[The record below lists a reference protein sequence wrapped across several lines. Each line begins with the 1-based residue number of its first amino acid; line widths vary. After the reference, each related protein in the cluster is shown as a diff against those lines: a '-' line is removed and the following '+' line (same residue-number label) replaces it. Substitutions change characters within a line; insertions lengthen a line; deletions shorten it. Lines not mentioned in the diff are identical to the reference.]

1 MNKAMDKD
9 PSSIREFFIN
19 KGYTFYNPAMT
30 IPADIVMNFMGEDV
44 RNRLLFTSS
53 PGGDELCLR
62 PDFTLPL
69 AISYI
74 NNEVQANKFVY
85 DGYAFRFP
93 SINEKTRYCPEFRQI
108 GIENFGDKSKIDV
121 EGDVISQVCEILS
134 SFYDDHLEIKISDI
148 FMFYQLLNHLKIDA
162 YLFNRVRRLYWRGL
176 SANKINDS
184 IKKIMNTRFD
194 AKPRLD
200 LIDEYKNNNLSSI
213 ALIQKLTGSDDL
225 SIFSGRRPDDIVK
238 NYIDKSELINGTMI
252 NDTAIE
258 QITEFLSIKGDISR
272 VVKLLDNFQ
281 KKYHIDFAEGIE
293 NLENRVKILKKNQI
307 AKDIIEFNATL
318 SRKVEY
324 YTGLI
329 FEIRT
334 KNENKNEPI
343 AIGGRYD
350 KIFEELGSKKPI
362 PAVGCSIYVDRL
374 LFDEGNNE
382 S

>member
-108 GIENFGDKSKIDV
+108 GIENFGDKNKIDV

-134 SFYDDHLEIKISDI
+134 SFYDDQLEIKISDI
-148 FMFYQLLNHLKIDA
+148 FMFYQLLNHLKIDT

-176 SANKINDS
+176 SATKIKDS

-238 NYIDKSELINGTMI
+238 NYIDKSELINGTTI

-272 VVKLLDNFQ
+272 VIQQLDNFQ
-281 KKYHIDFAEGIE
+281 KKYHIDFADGIE

-307 AKDIIEFNATL
+307 AKDMIEFNATL

-334 KNENKNEPI
+334 KNEYKNEPI

-350 KIFEELGSKKPI
+350 KIFEELGSTDPI
-362 PAVGCSIYVDRL
+362 PAIGCSIYIDRL
-374 LFDEGNNE
+374 LFNEGNNE

>member
-1 MNKAMDKD
+1 MHKEMDKD
-9 PSSIREFFIN
+9 PASIREFFIN
-19 KGYTFYNPAMT
+19 KGYTFCNPAMT

-74 NNEVQANKFVY
+74 NNELQANKFVY

-108 GIENFGDKSKIDV
+108 GIENFGDKNKIDA
-121 EGDVISQVCEILS
+121 EGDVISQAYEILS

-148 FMFYQLLNHLKIDA
+148 SMFYQLLDHLNIDTH
-162 YLFNRVRRLYWRGL
+162 LFNRFRRLYWRGL
-176 SANKINDS
+176 SATEIKDS
-184 IKKIMNTRFD
+184 IKKIINTRFD
-194 AKPRLD
+194 IKPRLD
-200 LIDEYKNNNLSSI
+200 LIEEYKNNNLSSI
-213 ALIQKLTGSDDL
+213 AFIQKLAGSDDL
-225 SIFSGRRPDDIVK
+225 SVFSGRQPDDIVK
-238 NYIDKSELINGTMI
+238 RYIDKSELSNNNTI
-252 NDTAIE
+252 NDTVIE
-258 QITEFLSIKGDISR
+258 QITEFLSIKGNIS
-272 VVKLLDNFQ
+272 KITQLLDNFQ

-293 NLENRVKILKKNQI
+293 NLENRIKILRKNQI
-307 AKDIIEFNATL
+307 PTDMIEFNATL

-324 YTGLI
+324 YTGLV
-329 FEIRT
+329 FEVRM
-334 KNENKNEPI
+334 KNKNKNEPI

-350 KIFEELGSKKPI
+350 KIFEQLGSKDPI

>member
-108 GIENFGDKSKIDV
+108 GIENFGDKNKIDV

-148 FMFYQLLNHLKIDA
+148 FMFYQLLNHLKIDT

-176 SANKINDS
+176 SATKIKDS

-238 NYIDKSELINGTMI
+238 SYIDKSELINGTLI
-252 NDTAIE
+252 NNTIIE

-272 VVKLLDNFQ
+272 VIQQLDNFQ
-281 KKYHIDFAEGIE
+281 KKYHIDFADGIE

-307 AKDIIEFNATL
+307 AKDMIEFNATL

-334 KNENKNEPI
+334 KNEYKNEPI

-350 KIFEELGSKKPI
+350 KIFEELGSTDPI
-362 PAVGCSIYVDRL
+362 PAIGCSIYIDRL
-374 LFDEGNNE
+374 LFNEGNNE

>member
-148 FMFYQLLNHLKIDA
+148 FMFYQLLNHLKIDT
-162 YLFNRVRRLYWRGL
+162 YLFNRVRRLYWRGM
-176 SANKINDS
+176 SATKIKDS

>member
-1 MNKAMDKD
+1 MHKEMDKD
-9 PSSIREFFIN
+9 PASIREFFIN
-19 KGYTFYNPAMT
+19 KGYTFCNPAMT

-74 NNEVQANKFVY
+74 NNELQSNKFVY

-108 GIENFGDKSKIDV
+108 GIENFGDKNKIDA
-121 EGDVISQVCEILS
+121 EGDVISQAYEILS

-148 FMFYQLLNHLKIDA
+148 SMFYQLLDHLNIDTH
-162 YLFNRVRRLYWRGL
+162 LFNRFRRLYWRGL
-176 SANKINDS
+176 SATEIKDS
-184 IKKIMNTRFD
+184 IKKIINTRFD
-194 AKPRLD
+194 IKPRLD
-200 LIDEYKNNNLSSI
+200 LIEEYKNNNLSSI
-213 ALIQKLTGSDDL
+213 AFIQKLAGSDDL
-225 SIFSGRRPDDIVK
+225 SVFSGRQPDDIVK
-238 NYIDKSELINGTMI
+238 RYIDKSELSNNNAI
-252 NDTAIE
+252 NDTVIE
-258 QITEFLSIKGDISR
+258 QITEFLSIKGNIS
-272 VVKLLDNFQ
+272 KITQLLDNFQ

-293 NLENRVKILKKNQI
+293 NLENRIKILRKNQI
-307 AKDIIEFNATL
+307 PTDMIEFNATL

-324 YTGLI
+324 YTGLV
-329 FEIRT
+329 FEVRM
-334 KNENKNEPI
+334 KNKNKNEPI

-350 KIFEELGSKKPI
+350 KIFEQLGSKDPI

>member
-1 MNKAMDKD
+1 MHKEMDKD
-9 PSSIREFFIN
+9 PASIREFFIN
-19 KGYTFYNPAMT
+19 KGYTFCNPAMT

-74 NNEVQANKFVY
+74 NNELQSNKFVY

-108 GIENFGDKSKIDV
+108 GIENFGDKNKIDA
-121 EGDVISQVCEILS
+121 EGDVISQAYEILS

-148 FMFYQLLNHLKIDA
+148 SMFYQLLDHLNIDTH
-162 YLFNRVRRLYWRGL
+162 LFNRFRRLYWRGL
-176 SANKINDS
+176 SATEIKDS
-184 IKKIMNTRFD
+184 IKKIINTRFD
-194 AKPRLD
+194 IKPRLD

-213 ALIQKLTGSDDL
+213 AFIQKLAGSDDL
-225 SIFSGRRPDDIVK
+225 SVFSGRQPDDIVK
-238 NYIDKSELINGTMI
+238 RYIDKSELSNNNAI
-252 NDTAIE
+252 NDTVIE
-258 QITEFLSIKGDISR
+258 QITEFLSIKGNIS
-272 VVKLLDNFQ
+272 KITQLLDNFQ

-293 NLENRVKILKKNQI
+293 NLENRIKILRKNQI
-307 AKDIIEFNATL
+307 PTDMIEFNATL

-324 YTGLI
+324 YTGLV
-329 FEIRT
+329 FEVRMRN
-334 KNENKNEPI
+334 KNKNEPI

-350 KIFEELGSKKPI
+350 KIFEQLGSKDPI

>member
-19 KGYTFYNPAMT
+19 KGYTFCDPAMT

-53 PGGDELCLR
+53 PSGDELCLR

-108 GIENFGDKSKIDV
+108 GIENFGDKNKIDV
-121 EGDVISQVCEILS
+121 EGDVISQACEILS

-148 FMFYQLLNHLKIDA
+148 SMFYQLLNHLKIDT

-176 SANKINDS
+176 SATEIKDS
-184 IKKIMNTRFD
+184 IKKIINTRFD

-200 LIDEYKNNNLSSI
+200 LIEEYKNNNLSSI
-213 ALIQKLTGSDDL
+213 ALIQKLTGSEDL

-238 NYIDKSELINGTMI
+238 SYIDKSELINGTVI
-252 NDTAIE
+252 NNTVIE
-258 QITEFLSIKGDISR
+258 QITEFLSIKGDMPR
-272 VVKLLDNFQ
+272 VIQLLDNFQ

-307 AKDIIEFNATL
+307 AKDMIEFNATL

-334 KNENKNEPI
+334 KNKNKDEPI
-343 AIGGRYD
+343 ALGGRYD
-350 KIFEELGSKKPI
+350 KIFEELGSAEPI

-382 S
+382 L

>member
-1 MNKAMDKD
+1 MSKAMDKD

-134 SFYDDHLEIKISDI
+134 SFYDDQLEIKISDI
-148 FMFYQLLNHLKIDA
+148 FMFYQLLNHLKIDT
-162 YLFNRVRRLYWRGL
+162 YLFNRVRRLYWRGM
-176 SANKINDS
+176 SATKIKDS

>member
-1 MNKAMDKD
+1 MHKEMDKD
-9 PSSIREFFIN
+9 PASIREFFIN
-19 KGYTFYNPAMT
+19 KGYTFCNPAMT

-74 NNEVQANKFVY
+74 NNELQSNKFVY

-108 GIENFGDKSKIDV
+108 GIENFGDKNKIDA
-121 EGDVISQVCEILS
+121 EGDVISQAYEILS
-134 SFYDDHLEIKISDI
+134 SFYDDHLEIKISDTS
-148 FMFYQLLNHLKIDA
+148 MFYQLLDHLNIDTH
-162 YLFNRVRRLYWRGL
+162 LFNRFRRLYWRGL
-176 SANKINDS
+176 SATEIKDS
-184 IKKIMNTRFD
+184 IKKIINTRFD
-194 AKPRLD
+194 IKPRLD

-213 ALIQKLTGSDDL
+213 AFIQKLAGYDDL
-225 SIFSGRRPDDIVK
+225 SVFSGRQPDDIVK
-238 NYIDKSELINGTMI
+238 RYIDKSELSNNNAI
-252 NDTAIE
+252 NDTVIE
-258 QITEFLSIKGDISR
+258 QITEFLSIKGNIS
-272 VVKLLDNFQ
+272 KITQLLDNFQ

-293 NLENRVKILKKNQI
+293 NLENRIKILRKNQI
-307 AKDIIEFNATL
+307 PTDMIEFNATL

-324 YTGLI
+324 YTGLV
-329 FEIRT
+329 FEVRMRN
-334 KNENKNEPI
+334 KNKNEPI

-350 KIFEELGSKKPI
+350 KIFEQLGSQDPI

>member
-1 MNKAMDKD
+1 MQKEMDKD
-9 PSSIREFFIN
+9 PASIREFFIN
-19 KGYTFYNPAMT
+19 KGYAFCNPAMT

-53 PGGDELCLR
+53 PSGDELCLR

-74 NNEVQANKFVY
+74 NNELQANKFVY

-108 GIENFGDKSKIDV
+108 GIENFGDKNKIDA
-121 EGDVISQVCEILS
+121 EGDVISQAYEILS

-148 FMFYQLLNHLKIDA
+148 SMFYQLLDHLKIDTN
-162 YLFNRVRRLYWRGL
+162 LFNRIRRLYWRGL
-176 SANKINDS
+176 TATEIKDS
-184 IKKIMNTRFD
+184 IKKIINTRFET
-194 AKPRLD
+194 KPRLD

-225 SIFSGRRPDDIVK
+225 SIFSGRHPDDIVK
-238 NYIDKSELINGTMI
+238 RYIDKSELSNDNVI
-252 NDTAIE
+252 NDTLIE
-258 QITEFLSIKGDISR
+258 QITEFLSIKGDISTIIQ
-272 VVKLLDNFQ
+272 LLDNFQ
-281 KKYHIDFAEGIE
+281 KKYHIDFVEGIE

-307 AKDIIEFNATL
+307 AMDMIEFNATL

-329 FEIRT
+329 FEIRM
-334 KNENKNEPI
+334 KNKNKNEPI

-350 KIFEELGSKKPI
+350 KIFEQLGSKDPI
-362 PAVGCSIYVDRL
+362 PAVGCSIYIDRL
-374 LFDEGNNE
+374 LFDEGNNG

>member
-1 MNKAMDKD
+1 MHKEMDKD
-9 PSSIREFFIN
+9 PASIREFFIS
-19 KGYTFYNPAMT
+19 KGYTFCNPAMT

-74 NNEVQANKFVY
+74 NNELQSNKFVY

-108 GIENFGDKSKIDV
+108 GIENFGDKNKIDA
-121 EGDVISQVCEILS
+121 EGDVISQAYEILS

-148 FMFYQLLNHLKIDA
+148 SMFYQLLDHLNIDTH
-162 YLFNRVRRLYWRGL
+162 LFNRFRRLYWRGL
-176 SANKINDS
+176 SATEIKDS
-184 IKKIMNTRFD
+184 IKKIINTRFD
-194 AKPRLD
+194 IKPRLD
-200 LIDEYKNNNLSSI
+200 LIEEYKNNNLSSI
-213 ALIQKLTGSDDL
+213 AFIQKLAGSDDL
-225 SIFSGRRPDDIVK
+225 SVFSGRQPDDIVK
-238 NYIDKSELINGTMI
+238 RYIDKSELSNNNAI
-252 NDTAIE
+252 NDTVIE
-258 QITEFLSIKGDISR
+258 QITEFLSIKGNIS
-272 VVKLLDNFQ
+272 KITQLLDNFQ

-293 NLENRVKILKKNQI
+293 NLENRIKILRKNQI
-307 AKDIIEFNATL
+307 PTDMIEFNATL

-324 YTGLI
+324 YTGLV
-329 FEIRT
+329 FEVRM
-334 KNENKNEPI
+334 KNKNKNEPI

-350 KIFEELGSKKPI
+350 KIFEQLGSKDPI

>member
-19 KGYTFYNPAMT
+19 KGYTFCNPAMT

-44 RNRLLFTSS
+44 RSRLLFTSS
-53 PGGDELCLR
+53 PSGDELCLR

-74 NNEVQANKFVY
+74 NNELQANKFVY

-108 GIENFGDKSKIDV
+108 GIENFGDKNKINV
-121 EGDVISQVCEILS
+121 EGDVISQACEILS

-148 FMFYQLLNHLKIDA
+148 SMFYQLLNHLKIDTH
-162 YLFNRVRRLYWRGL
+162 LFNRVRRLYWRGL
-176 SANKINDS
+176 GATEIKDS
-184 IKKIMNTRFD
+184 IKKIINTRFD

-213 ALIQKLTGSDDL
+213 ALIQKLTGFDDL

-238 NYIDKSELINGTMI
+238 SYIDKSELINGNVI
-252 NDTAIE
+252 NDTVIE

-272 VVKLLDNFQ
+272 VIKLLGNFQ
-281 KKYHIDFAEGIE
+281 KIYHIDFAEGIE
-293 NLENRVKILKKNQI
+293 NLENRV
-307 AKDIIEFNATL
+307 IEQL
-318 SRKVEY
+318 ELRKFKE
-324 YTGLI
+324 
-329 FEIRT
+329 
-334 KNENKNEPI
+334 
-343 AIGGRYD
+343 
-350 KIFEELGSKKPI
+350 
-362 PAVGCSIYVDRL
+362 
-374 LFDEGNNE
+374 
-382 S
+382 

>member
-148 FMFYQLLNHLKIDA
+148 FMFYQLLNHLKIDT
-162 YLFNRVRRLYWRGL
+162 YLFNRVRRLYWRGM
-176 SANKINDS
+176 SATKIKDS

-382 S
+382 P

>member
-1 MNKAMDKD
+1 MHKEMDKD
-9 PSSIREFFIN
+9 PASIREFFIN
-19 KGYTFYNPAMT
+19 KGYTFCNPAMT

-74 NNEVQANKFVY
+74 NNELQSNKFVY

-108 GIENFGDKSKIDV
+108 GIENFGDKNKIDA
-121 EGDVISQVCEILS
+121 EGDVISQAYEILS

-148 FMFYQLLNHLKIDA
+148 SMFYQLLDHLNIDTH
-162 YLFNRVRRLYWRGL
+162 LFNRFRRLYWRGL
-176 SANKINDS
+176 SATEIKDS
-184 IKKIMNTRFD
+184 IKKIINTRFD
-194 AKPRLD
+194 IKPRLD
-200 LIDEYKNNNLSSI
+200 LIEEYKNNNLSSI
-213 ALIQKLTGSDDL
+213 AFIQKLAGSDDL
-225 SIFSGRRPDDIVK
+225 SVFSGRQPDDIVK
-238 NYIDKSELINGTMI
+238 RYIDKSELSNNNAI
-252 NDTAIE
+252 NDTVIE
-258 QITEFLSIKGDISR
+258 QITEFLSIKGNIS
-272 VVKLLDNFQ
+272 KITQLLDNFQ

-293 NLENRVKILKKNQI
+293 NLENRIKILRKNQI
-307 AKDIIEFNATL
+307 PTDMIEFNATL

-324 YTGLI
+324 YTGLV
-329 FEIRT
+329 FEVRMRN
-334 KNENKNEPI
+334 KNKNEPI

-350 KIFEELGSKKPI
+350 KIFEQLGSKDPI

>member
-1 MNKAMDKD
+1 MHKEMDKD
-9 PSSIREFFIN
+9 PASIREFFIN
-19 KGYTFYNPAMT
+19 KGYTFCNPAMT

-74 NNEVQANKFVY
+74 NNELQANKFVY

-108 GIENFGDKSKIDV
+108 GIENFGDKNKIDA
-121 EGDVISQVCEILS
+121 EGDVISQAYEILS

-148 FMFYQLLNHLKIDA
+148 SMFYQLLDHLNIDTH
-162 YLFNRVRRLYWRGL
+162 LFNRFRRLYWRGL
-176 SANKINDS
+176 SATEIKDS
-184 IKKIMNTRFD
+184 IKKIINTRFD
-194 AKPRLD
+194 IKPRLD
-200 LIDEYKNNNLSSI
+200 LIEEYKNNNLSSI
-213 ALIQKLTGSDDL
+213 AFIQKLAGSDDL
-225 SIFSGRRPDDIVK
+225 SVFSGRQPDDIVK
-238 NYIDKSELINGTMI
+238 RYIDKSELSNNNAI
-252 NDTAIE
+252 NDTVIE
-258 QITEFLSIKGDISR
+258 QITEFLSIKGNIS
-272 VVKLLDNFQ
+272 KITQLLDNFQ

-293 NLENRVKILKKNQI
+293 NLENRIKILRKNQI
-307 AKDIIEFNATL
+307 PTDMIEFNATL

-324 YTGLI
+324 YTGLV
-329 FEIRT
+329 FEVRM
-334 KNENKNEPI
+334 KNKNKNEPI

-350 KIFEELGSKKPI
+350 KIFEQLGSKDPI

>member
-1 MNKAMDKD
+1 MNKDIEKNPA
-9 PSSIREFFIN
+9 SIREFFIN
-19 KGYTFYNPAMT
+19 KGYTFCNPPMT

-74 NNEVQANKFVY
+74 NNELDANKFVY

-93 SINEKTRYCPEFRQI
+93 SLNEKTRYCPEFRQI
-108 GIENFGDKSKIDV
+108 GIENFGDKNKINA
-121 EGDVISQVCEILS
+121 EGDIISQAYEILS
-134 SFYDDHLEIKISDI
+134 SFYDSHLEIKISDI
-148 FMFYQLLNHLKIDA
+148 SMFYQLLNHLKIDRR
-162 YLFNRVRRLYWRGL
+162 LFNRVRRLYWRGH
-176 SANKINDS
+176 SATEIKDS
-184 IKKIMNTRFD
+184 IRKIINTSFD
-194 AKPRLD
+194 LKPHLD
-200 LIDEYKNNNLSSI
+200 LIEEYKNNNLSSI
-213 ALIQKLTGSDDL
+213 ALIQKLTGSQDI
-225 SIFSGRRPDDIVK
+225 SIFSGRHPDDIVK
-238 NYIDKSELINGTMI
+238 SYIDKSELSNDNEI
-252 NDTAIE
+252 NDTIIE
-258 QITEFLSIKGDISR
+258 QITEFLSVKGDVSKIIR
-272 VVKLLDNFQ
+272 LLDNFQ
-281 KKYHIDFAEGIE
+281 KKYHINFAEGIE

-307 AKDIIEFNATL
+307 PNDMIEFNATL

-329 FEIRT
+329 FEIRM
-334 KNENKNEPI
+334 KNENRNEPI

-350 KIFEELGSKKPI
+350 KIFEELGSADPI

-374 LFDEGNNE
+374 LFGEGNNE

>member
-1 MNKAMDKD
+1 MHKEMDKD
-9 PSSIREFFIN
+9 PASIREFFIN
-19 KGYTFYNPAMT
+19 KGYTFCNPAMT

-74 NNEVQANKFVY
+74 NNELQSNKFVY

-108 GIENFGDKSKIDV
+108 GIENFGDKNKIDA
-121 EGDVISQVCEILS
+121 EGDVISQAYEILS

-148 FMFYQLLNHLKIDA
+148 SMFYQLLDHLNIDTH
-162 YLFNRVRRLYWRGL
+162 LFNRFRRLYWRGL
-176 SANKINDS
+176 SATEIKDS
-184 IKKIMNTRFD
+184 IKKIINTRFD
-194 AKPRLD
+194 IKPRLD
-200 LIDEYKNNNLSSI
+200 LIEEYKNNNLSSI
-213 ALIQKLTGSDDL
+213 AFIQKLAGYDDL
-225 SIFSGRRPDDIVK
+225 SVFSGRQPDDIVK
-238 NYIDKSELINGTMI
+238 RYIDKSELSNNNAI
-252 NDTAIE
+252 NDTVIE
-258 QITEFLSIKGDISR
+258 QITEFLSIKGNIS
-272 VVKLLDNFQ
+272 KITQLLDNFQ

-293 NLENRVKILKKNQI
+293 NLENRIKILRKNQI
-307 AKDIIEFNATL
+307 PTDMIEFNATL

-324 YTGLI
+324 YTGLV
-329 FEIRT
+329 FEVRMRN
-334 KNENKNEPI
+334 KNKNEPI

-350 KIFEELGSKKPI
+350 KIFEQLGSKDPI

>member
-1 MNKAMDKD
+1 MQKEMDKD
-9 PSSIREFFIN
+9 PASIREFFIN
-19 KGYTFYNPAMT
+19 KGYAFCNPAMT

-53 PGGDELCLR
+53 PSGDELCLR

-74 NNEVQANKFVY
+74 NNELQANKFVY

-108 GIENFGDKSKIDV
+108 GIENFGDKNKIDA
-121 EGDVISQVCEILS
+121 EGDVISQAYEILS

-148 FMFYQLLNHLKIDA
+148 SMFYQLLDHLKIDTN
-162 YLFNRVRRLYWRGL
+162 LFNRIRRLYWRGL
-176 SANKINDS
+176 TATEIKDS
-184 IKKIMNTRFD
+184 IKKIINTRFET
-194 AKPRLD
+194 KPRLD

-225 SIFSGRRPDDIVK
+225 SIFSGRHPDDIVK
-238 NYIDKSELINGTMI
+238 RYIDKSELSNDNVI
-252 NDTAIE
+252 NDTLIE
-258 QITEFLSIKGDISR
+258 QITEFLSIKGDISTIIQ
-272 VVKLLDNFQ
+272 LLDNFQ
-281 KKYHIDFAEGIE
+281 KKYHIDFVEGIE

-307 AKDIIEFNATL
+307 AMDIIEFNATL

-329 FEIRT
+329 FEIRM
-334 KNENKNEPI
+334 KNKNKNEPI

-350 KIFEELGSKKPI
+350 KIFEQLGSKDPI
-362 PAVGCSIYVDRL
+362 PAVGCSIYIDRL
-374 LFDEGNNE
+374 LFDEGNNG

>member
-1 MNKAMDKD
+1 MHKEMDKD
-9 PSSIREFFIN
+9 PASIREFFIN
-19 KGYTFYNPAMT
+19 KGYTFCNPAMT

-74 NNEVQANKFVY
+74 NNELQSNKFVY

-108 GIENFGDKSKIDV
+108 GIENFGDKNKIDA
-121 EGDVISQVCEILS
+121 EGDVISQAYEILS

-148 FMFYQLLNHLKIDA
+148 SMFYQLLDHLNIDTH
-162 YLFNRVRRLYWRGL
+162 LFNRFRRLYWRGL
-176 SANKINDS
+176 SATEIKDS
-184 IKKIMNTRFD
+184 IKKIINTRFD
-194 AKPRLD
+194 IKPRLD
-200 LIDEYKNNNLSSI
+200 LIEEYKNNNLSSI
-213 ALIQKLTGSDDL
+213 AFIQKLAGYDDL
-225 SIFSGRRPDDIVK
+225 SVFSGRQPDDIVK
-238 NYIDKSELINGTMI
+238 RYIDKSELSNNNAI
-252 NDTAIE
+252 NDTVIE
-258 QITEFLSIKGDISR
+258 QITEFLSIKGNIS
-272 VVKLLDNFQ
+272 KITQLLDNFQ

-293 NLENRVKILKKNQI
+293 NLENRIKILRKNQI
-307 AKDIIEFNATL
+307 PTDMIEFNATL

-324 YTGLI
+324 YTGLV
-329 FEIRT
+329 FEVRM
-334 KNENKNEPI
+334 KNKNKNEPI

-350 KIFEELGSKKPI
+350 KIFEQLGSKDPI

>member
-1 MNKAMDKD
+1 MSKAMDKD

-148 FMFYQLLNHLKIDA
+148 FMFYQLLNHLKIDT
-162 YLFNRVRRLYWRGL
+162 YLFNRVRRLYWRGM
-176 SANKINDS
+176 SATKIKDS

>member
-108 GIENFGDKSKIDV
+108 GIENFGDKNKIDV

-134 SFYDDHLEIKISDI
+134 SFYDDQLEIKISDI
-148 FMFYQLLNHLKIDA
+148 FMFYQLLNHLKIDT

-176 SANKINDS
+176 SATKIKDS

>member
-1 MNKAMDKD
+1 MHKEMDKD
-9 PSSIREFFIN
+9 PASIREFFIN
-19 KGYTFYNPAMT
+19 KGYTFCNPAMT

-74 NNEVQANKFVY
+74 NNELQSNKFVY

-108 GIENFGDKSKIDV
+108 GIENFGDKNKIDA
-121 EGDVISQVCEILS
+121 EGDVISQAYEILS

-148 FMFYQLLNHLKIDA
+148 SMFYQLLDHLNIDTH
-162 YLFNRVRRLYWRGL
+162 LFNRFRRLYWRGL
-176 SANKINDS
+176 SATEIKDS
-184 IKKIMNTRFD
+184 IKKIINTRFD
-194 AKPRLD
+194 IKPRLD
-200 LIDEYKNNNLSSI
+200 LIEEYKNNNLSSI
-213 ALIQKLTGSDDL
+213 AFIQKLAGSDDL
-225 SIFSGRRPDDIVK
+225 SVFSGRQPDDIVK
-238 NYIDKSELINGTMI
+238 RYIDKSELSNNNAI
-252 NDTAIE
+252 NDTVIE
-258 QITEFLSIKGDISR
+258 QITEFLSIKGNIS
-272 VVKLLDNFQ
+272 KITQLLDNFQ

-293 NLENRVKILKKNQI
+293 NLENRIKILRKNQI
-307 AKDIIEFNATL
+307 PTDMIEFNATL

-324 YTGLI
+324 YTGLV
-329 FEIRT
+329 FEVRMRN
-334 KNENKNEPI
+334 KNKNEPI

-350 KIFEELGSKKPI
+350 KIFEQLGSKDPI
-362 PAVGCSIYVDRL
+362 PAVGCSIYIDRL

>member
-1 MNKAMDKD
+1 MSKAMDKD

-108 GIENFGDKSKIDV
+108 GIENFGDKNKIDV

-134 SFYDDHLEIKISDI
+134 SFYDDQLEIKISDI
-148 FMFYQLLNHLKIDA
+148 FMFYQLLNHLKIDT
-162 YLFNRVRRLYWRGL
+162 YLFNRVRRLYWRGM
-176 SANKINDS
+176 SATKIKDS

>member
-1 MNKAMDKD
+1 MHKEMDKD
-9 PSSIREFFIN
+9 PASIREFFIN
-19 KGYTFYNPAMT
+19 KGYTFCNPAMT

-74 NNEVQANKFVY
+74 NNELQSNKFVY

-108 GIENFGDKSKIDV
+108 GIENFGDKNKIDA
-121 EGDVISQVCEILS
+121 EGDVISQAYEILS

-148 FMFYQLLNHLKIDA
+148 SMFYQLLDHLNIDTH
-162 YLFNRVRRLYWRGL
+162 LFNRFRRLYWRGL
-176 SANKINDS
+176 SATEIKDS
-184 IKKIMNTRFD
+184 IKKIINTRFD
-194 AKPRLD
+194 IKPRLD
-200 LIDEYKNNNLSSI
+200 LIEEYKNNNLSSI
-213 ALIQKLTGSDDL
+213 AFIQKLAGSDDL
-225 SIFSGRRPDDIVK
+225 SVFSGRQPDDIVK
-238 NYIDKSELINGTMI
+238 RYIDKSELSNNNAI
-252 NDTAIE
+252 NDTVIE
-258 QITEFLSIKGDISR
+258 QITEFLSIKGNIS
-272 VVKLLDNFQ
+272 KITQLLDNFQ

-293 NLENRVKILKKNQI
+293 NLENRIKILRKNQI
-307 AKDIIEFNATL
+307 PTDMIEFNATL

-324 YTGLI
+324 YTGLV
-329 FEIRT
+329 FEVRM
-334 KNENKNEPI
+334 KNKNKNEPI

-350 KIFEELGSKKPI
+350 KIFEQLGSQDPI

>member
-1 MNKAMDKD
+1 MDKD

-148 FMFYQLLNHLKIDA
+148 FMFYQLLNHLKIDT
-162 YLFNRVRRLYWRGL
+162 YLFNRVRRLYWRGM
-176 SANKINDS
+176 SATKIKDS

>member
-108 GIENFGDKSKIDV
+108 GIENFGDKNKIDV
-121 EGDVISQVCEILS
+121 EGDVISQACEILS

-148 FMFYQLLNHLKIDA
+148 FMFYQLLNHLKIDT

-176 SANKINDS
+176 SATKIKDS

-293 NLENRVKILKKNQI
+293 NLENRVKILKKKQKAQN
-307 AKDIIEFNATL
+307 L
-318 SRKVEY
+318 MMHW
-324 YTGLI
+324 
-329 FEIRT
+329 
-334 KNENKNEPI
+334 
-343 AIGGRYD
+343 
-350 KIFEELGSKKPI
+350 
-362 PAVGCSIYVDRL
+362 
-374 LFDEGNNE
+374 
-382 S
+382 

>member
-19 KGYTFYNPAMT
+19 KGYTFFNPAMT

-53 PGGDELCLR
+53 PSGDELCLR

-108 GIENFGDKSKIDV
+108 GIENFGDKNKIDV
-121 EGDVISQVCEILS
+121 EGDVISQAFEILS
-134 SFYDDHLEIKISDI
+134 LFYDDHLEIKISDI
-148 FMFYQLLNHLKIDA
+148 SMFYQLLNHLKIDT

-176 SANKINDS
+176 SATEIEDS
-184 IKKIMNTRFD
+184 IRKIINTRFD
-194 AKPRLD
+194 SKPRLD
-200 LIDEYKNNNLSSI
+200 LIEEYKNNNLSSI

-238 NYIDKSELINGTMI
+238 SYIDKSELINGTMI
-252 NDTAIE
+252 NDTVIE

-272 VVKLLDNFQ
+272 VIELLDNFQ

-307 AKDIIEFNATL
+307 AKDMIEFNATL

-334 KNENKNEPI
+334 KDENKNEPI

-350 KIFEELGSKKPI
+350 KIFEELGSAEPI

-374 LFDEGNNE
+374 LFDEGDNE